1 MNAMFKKLAPIT
13 ESRTVEPSI
22 LLVDDNPAIRQILS
36 LLLEDEGYSV
46 LTAADGN
53 EAIEFAQTTMFDL
66 ALLDFNTPVSD
77 HWETL
82 NRLSITN
89 PLLPIILISTRLNQS
104 FPALAAGVGAF
115 LEKPLNFVELFHT
128 IHRLLDEPPESH
140 LARVLEQ
147 ASLIC
152 CAPPI
157 MEQTK
162 NLTG

>member
-1 MNAMFKKLAPIT
+1 MNATFEKPAPVT
-13 ESRTVEPSI
+13 ESRTAEPSI
-22 LLVDDNPAIRQILS
+22 LLVDDDPAIRQILS

-46 LTAADGN
+46 LTAADGT

-66 ALLDFNTPVSD
+66 ALLDFNMPVSD

-82 NRLSITN
+82 NQLSIKN

-104 FPALAAGVGAF
+104 FPVLASGVGAF

-128 IHRLLDEPPESH
+128 IHRLLEEPPESR

-147 ASLIC
+147 QSFIY

-157 MEQTK
+157 MVQTK
-162 NLTG
+162 NLAG